1 MLGLPKATELSKQ
14 LPKKAIYT
22 KFKMNTAEKEKID
35 KDISRITIVNEV
47 SPSKVSLSAGEEVKS
62 FFVMLVALKRKDFS
76 EKTVITLSNLIPQ
89 NIILVLQY
97 DDEAKLAVYR
107 SKLLQTEWKPLNDLT
122 IRLQGLNFDKV
133 WENIVLQ
140 IGGMHLENGNSFDT
154 QIEVDSKKEKINQE
168 IEKLEKQARA
178 EKQPKKKFDLV
189 SKIKKLKNDILM
201 LK

>member
-1 MLGLPKATELSKQ
+1 MLGLPKATELNKQ

-62 FFVMLVALKRKDFS
+62 FFVMLVALKRKEFS
-76 EKTVITLSNLIPQ
+76 EKTVVTLSNLIPQ
-89 NIILVLQY
+89 NLIMVLQY
-97 DDEAKLAVYR
+97 EDEAKLAVYR
-107 SKLLQTEWKPLNDLT
+107 SKLLQTEWKSLNDLT
-122 IRLQGLNFDKV
+122 IHLQGLDFDKA

-140 IGGMHLENGNSFDT
+140 IGGMHLENGNSLDT
-154 QIEVDSKKEKINQE
+154 QIEVDSKKERIKNE

-178 EKQPKKKFDLV
+178 EKQPKKKFELFT
-189 SKIKKLKNDILM
+189 KIKRLKQEM
-201 LK
+201 EKR

>member
-14 LPKKAIYT
+14 LPKKAMYA

-122 IRLQGLNFDKV
+122 ICLQGLDFDKV

-140 IGGMHLENGNSFDT
+140 IGGMHLENGNSLDT